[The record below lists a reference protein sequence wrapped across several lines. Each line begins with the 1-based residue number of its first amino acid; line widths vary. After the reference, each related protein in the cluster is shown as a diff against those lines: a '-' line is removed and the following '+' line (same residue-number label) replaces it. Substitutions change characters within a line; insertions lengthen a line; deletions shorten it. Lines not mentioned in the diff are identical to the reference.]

1 MARLLPVTCISYNV
15 MSMVQAGRWQDVDRE
30 FAQYGIVALQGT
42 RDRLVEACEQHQT
55 EHFRWHRWKYGRG
68 GCSNRACGVAIGLN
82 KKMYSRESVKQVY
95 PVPAKYAGRVGILRI
110 KEKKGLDLLVVT
122 LYLPVEGR
130 SGHCEDLLRW
140 LEKLLRA
147 APQRT
152 LPIICGDMNAH
163 IGDGGPL
170 TRVEAR
176 RSDCPFQ
183 CIGPHAIA
191 RENGNGALL
200 RTFLERVGYV
210 AANSFY
216 NSDPTY
222 YSGDGNS
229 FSHIDMFL
237 LPWDVLKR
245 ISCCKT
251 LTTLGDRVQLAR
263 TAGRVD
269 HRPILV
275 KLWHRTFFDDDE
287 QHRKMQFGMDKVRQR
302 SRSFQAESTRT
313 GSGSS

>member
-15 MSMVQAGRWQDVDRE
+15 MSMVQTGRWQDVDRE

-55 EHFRWHRWKYGRG
+55 EHFRWHGWKYGRG
-68 GCSNRACGVAIGLN
+68 RCSNRACGVAIGLN
-82 KKMYSRESVKQVY
+82 KKMYSRECVKQVY

-163 IGDGGPL
+163 IGMGVHSPEWKREGL
-170 TRVEAR
+170 TA
-176 RSDCPFQ
+176 PFSASGRMQ
-183 CIGPHAIA
+183 
-191 RENGNGALL
+191 LL
-200 RTFLERVGYV
+200 G
-210 AANSFY
+210 
-216 NSDPTY
+216 
-222 YSGDGNS
+222 
-229 FSHIDMFL
+229 
-237 LPWDVLKR
+237 
-245 ISCCKT
+245 
-251 LTTLGDRVQLAR
+251 R
-263 TAGRVD
+263 TAMG
-269 HRPILV
+269 LC
-275 KLWHRTFFDDDE
+275 
-287 QHRKMQFGMDKVRQR
+287 
-302 SRSFQAESTRT
+302 
-313 GSGSS
+313 